1 MKLKVL
7 GNVLQFKETIMN
19 DWDRNNLNFI
29 LSLTPEQFEDWYS
42 SIDQDDVEYAIELIK
57 QGRLETAM
65 KVAEI
70 FDNTED
76 LTEANKVLNKFTLK
90 GKV

>member
-1 MKLKVL
+1 
-7 GNVLQFKETIMN
+7 MN

-65 KVAEI
+65 RVAEI